1 MSSKIIREKIASNP
15 QQFEIV
21 ERALDF
27 LDEKKASGE
36 ITKEDYFSQINLA
49 ENIAESEITPGFAA
63 ALLLHKSFYRNNQ
76 LQQPIKDLLGK
87 ENIKPLLALNI
98 VQTYFEN
105 PKNEIEKNNLSH
117 SINTALILSSMK
129 MDETTITASLL
140 HHLSHVDPKE
150 KIKSLPSI
158 EKQLGSKIC
167 TLIKQ
172 YNKINHFTNKT
183 QNFSHNVR
191 EILLVMARDVRA
203 IFIKMASMIDTLKKI
218 DKVKSEEKYL
228 VAKQAKE
235 IMAPLADILGVW
247 RFRWKLEDYSFKI
260 LQPKEYEKI
269 AKRFGQD
276 RKKTRDKYISK
287 VTKMVMRE
295 AEKNNIKCDVNGR
308 FKHYYSIYRKMKTKQ
323 KTFNEI
329 HDVFALRVITKTE
342 QDCYLSL
349 HLIHQLWPPVHKRIK
364 DYIAAPKE
372 NGYQTL
378 HTTVIGPGNRL
389 TEFQIR
395 TEEMHQKALF
405 GVAAQSFY
413 KNQET
418 DNDWTRKILRT
429 GVFSTQK
436 NVWEDELSKIFQEKI
451 YVYTPKGDVVSLP
464 KGSTPVDFAYQIHS
478 EVGHFCKF
486 AIVNNQPV
494 ELSRKLKNEDV
505 IEIITDINS
514 GGPDQTWQKF
524 VKTPLA
530 KKRIEKFLEK
540 SLL

>member
-1 MSSKIIREKIASNP
+1 MSSKIIREKIATSP
-15 QQFEIV
+15 QRFEIV

-27 LDEKKASGE
+27 LEENNNTQD
-36 ITKEDYFSQINLA
+36 ITKEDYFSQLKLA
-49 ENIAESEITPGFAA
+49 ENAIKNETNSCFIA
-63 ALLLHKSFYRNNQ
+63 ALLLHKTFYRNPQ
-76 LQQPIKDLLGK
+76 IREKIKKLLGK

-98 VQTYFEN
+98 VQTFFEN
-105 PKNEIEKNNLSH
+105 SENVIEKDYLSH
-117 SINTALILSSMK
+117 SINTAQILSSMR
-129 MDETTITASLL
+129 MGDTTITAALL
-140 HHLSHVDPKE
+140 HHLSHVDPKIH
-150 KIKSLPSI
+150 IKTLPSI

-167 TLIKQ
+167 KIIQQ
-172 YNKINHFTNKT
+172 YNKINHFTNKA

-191 EILLVMARDVRA
+191 EILLVMAQDVRV

-218 DKVKSEEKYL
+218 DKVNSEEKYL
-228 VAKQAKE
+228 IAKQAKE
-235 IMAPLADILGVW
+235 IMAPLADMLGVW

-260 LQPKEYEKI
+260 LQPKEYDKI
-269 AKRFGQD
+269 AMRFGQEG
-276 RKKTRDKYISK
+276 KKTRDKYISK
-287 VTKMVMRE
+287 VTKMLKRE
-295 AEKNNIKCDVNGR
+295 TENRNIQCEINGR

-329 HDVFALRVITKTE
+329 HDVFALRVIAKSE
-342 QDCYLSL
+342 EDCYLLL

-378 HTTVIGPGNRL
+378 HTTVVGPGNRL

-395 TEEMHQKALF
+395 TEPMHQKALY

-418 DNDWTRKILRT
+418 DNDWSRKILRT
-429 GVFSTQK
+429 GIFSTQK
-436 NVWEDELSKIFQEKI
+436 NVWEEELSKIFQEKI

-494 ELSRKLKNEDV
+494 ELNRRLKNEDV
-505 IEIITDINS
+505 VEIITDINS

-540 SLL
+540 NLL